1 MTSQRK
7 DADLQFLEGENE
19 HLHTWERVCKHHC
32 HMDSNAGFHNAL
44 GNGCNRFKF
53 MMPRPKVFRFC
64 SDAFKHSL
72 DLTCSNMCNGLGS
85 SRSISDHHAGQ
96 FCKRYRQE
104 MPKPGAYQ
112 SCEAGFLAAHNAV
125 SKFHSDKQAE
135 WEKKRAAGET
145 PEQAEKEMEEE
156 AIIEEKIVA
165 EVPKDAPIDEKKIH
179 EKVQQIESE
188 LKKHENTTKPV
199 PDIEIARA
207 AARAAFE
214 AQVPTNDTDEIDL

>member
-1 MTSQRK
+1 M
-7 DADLQFLEGENE
+7 G
-19 HLHTWERVCKHHC
+19 
-32 HMDSNAGFHNAL
+32 
-44 GNGCNRFKF
+44 
-53 MMPRPKVFRFC
+53 
-64 SDAFKHSL
+64 
-72 DLTCSNMCNGLGS
+72 
-85 SRSISDHHAGQ
+85 
-96 FCKRYRQE
+96 QE

-165 EVPKDAPIDEKKIH
+165 EVPKGAPIDEKKIH

-188 LKKHENTTKPV
+188 LKKHENQPNQCLTSRSLVLLQELPSR
-199 PDIEIARA
+199 PRC
-207 AARAAFE
+207 
-214 AQVPTNDTDEIDL
+214 P